1 MESAKVGGGGPPP
14 TLRPPSPMHLEFVD
28 VQDPQAR
35 SRARSH
41 VVRGWR
47 RQNRLKDIRYHSQSA
62 SSSSSK
68 VTEGSSPEN
77 GGQPS
82 SETSTTSSAKRPLD
96 RNSSN
101 KTRKSS
107 TPPRNSSTADPKPA
121 DIVTKREHDNRRPS
135 TILSSGMNDLEL
147 SDPDLFDTFDIDI
160 DETDREAL
168 RHFVRFQSAH
178 SYNLGESSPFNP
190 NMELVLW
197 SAQHSVPAMH
207 SIIAIA
213 LIHSARLRGQD
224 EPTLGMHHLGEAM
237 RLLRE
242 RFVDVKGNLSDIV
255 LTICGLACV
264 NVSPSLQRFLS
275 FRISS
280 F

>member
-1 MESAKVGGGGPPP
+1 MQ
-14 TLRPPSPMHLEFVD
+14 LEFVD

-47 RQNRLKDIRYHSQSA
+47 RQNRLKDIRYHNQLG
-62 SSSSSK
+62 SSCSNN
-68 VTEGSSPEN
+68 TNEGSSPEN
-77 GGQPS
+77 GVQKS
-82 SETSTTSSAKRPLD
+82 SETNMTVSTKRQLD

-101 KTRKSS
+101 KSRKSS
-107 TPPRNSSTADPKPA
+107 TPSGSSSTADPKPT
-121 DIVTKREHDNRRPS
+121 DMVTKREKEVRHPS
-135 TILSSGMNDLEL
+135 TPIFPDMNNLEVF
-147 SDPDLFDTFDIDI
+147 DPDFFDALDIDT
-160 DETDREAL
+160 DEADREAL
-168 RHFVRFQSAH
+168 RHFLGFQAAH
-178 SYNLGESSPFNP
+178 AYNVGDSSPFNP
-190 NMELVLW
+190 NRELVSW
-197 SAQHSVPAMH
+197 SAQHSIPALH

-255 LTICGLACV
+255 MTICGLACV
-264 NVSPSLQRFLS
+264 NVSPSPRRSGTAS
-275 FRISS
+275 FS
-280 F
+280 